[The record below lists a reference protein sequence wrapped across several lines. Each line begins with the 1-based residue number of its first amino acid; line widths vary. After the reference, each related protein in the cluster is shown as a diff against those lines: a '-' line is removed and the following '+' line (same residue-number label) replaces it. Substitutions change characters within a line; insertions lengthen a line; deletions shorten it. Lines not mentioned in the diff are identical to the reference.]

1 MVRITKRGAGLA
13 AALLAPLVLNACKF
27 NDDDHSVQE
36 MSYRISVTNL
46 SNNQPLSPLAVVLH
60 KAGYHAWTAG
70 MSASDGLEQLAE
82 GGDTSGLISEA
93 MADSRVLKTATG
105 SGLIMPGASDS
116 VDVTTSESGDLQL
129 SLAAMLVNTNDGFTG
144 VSDADLAELQAGD
157 SLRLNGMAWDAGTE
171 ANSETAA
178 TIPGPAGGGEGYNM
192 ARDDVDF
199 VSVHAGV
206 VTKDDG
212 LATSA
217 LDESYRFIG
226 PVSVISITRT
236 K

>member
-13 AALLAPLVLNACKF
+13 AALLAPLVLNACMH
-27 NDDDHSVQE
+27 NDDDATVQK
-36 MSYRISVTNL
+36 MSYRVSVTNL

-60 KAGYHAWTAG
+60 TAGYRAWTAG
-70 MSASDGLEQLAE
+70 MSADSGLEQLAE

-93 MADSRVLKTATG
+93 MADSHVLKTATG
-105 SGLIMPGASDS
+105 SGLILPGASDS
-116 VDVTTSESGDLQL
+116 VDVTTSDSGDLQL

-144 VSDADLAELQAGD
+144 VSGADLAELQAGD
-157 SLRLNGMAWDAGTE
+157 SLRLYGMAWDAGTE

-192 ARDDVDF
+192 TRDDVDF

-206 VTKDDG
+206 VTMDDG
-212 LATSA
+212 LASSV
-217 LDESYRFIG
+217 LDESHRFIG
-226 PVSVISITRT
+226 PVSMISITRT